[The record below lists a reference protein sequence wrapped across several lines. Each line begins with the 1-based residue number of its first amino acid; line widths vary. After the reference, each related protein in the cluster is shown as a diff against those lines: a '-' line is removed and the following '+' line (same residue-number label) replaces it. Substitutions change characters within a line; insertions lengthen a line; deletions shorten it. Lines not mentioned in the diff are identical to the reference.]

1 MKLEESFV
9 HYGNIDVKPFLSILE
24 QLTKE
29 DWDRYTFRQD
39 DHPYHAATKTIPVLY
54 DEEFGTERGKESTF
68 YNRFKDCVRA
78 VEEKLDAEIIRF
90 VIVNLPAGAKI
101 KKHYDKAKDSFH
113 IHNRFH

>member
-39 DHPYHAATKTIPVLY
+39 DHPYHAATKTIPLLY

-68 YNRFKDCVRA
+68 YNRFKDCIRE

-101 KKHYDKAKDSFH
+101 KS
-113 IHNRFH
+113 